1 MYKEKRL
8 FAKHKKKRP
17 KTMSKF
23 INPFTDYGF
32 KLIFGIE
39 VSKDLLIE
47 FLNDLLEGERVIT
60 DLQFL
65 NNEQLPL
72 YPEGRGII
80 YDVYCTTDTGEKI
93 IVEMQNRM
101 QSNFKERSIY
111 YLSRAIVNQGRVGNE
126 WKFEIK
132 AVYGVFLMNF
142 IIDKNIKLRTDVIL
156 SDRETGELFSDK
168 FREIFIALPLFNK
181 NEEECETNFERW
193 IYILN
198 NMETLKR
205 LPFKAR
211 KAVFEKL
218 EEIADVASMSP
229 KERELYD
236 NSVKVYR
243 DYLVT
248 MDAAE
253 KEGIK
258 KGMEEGLKEGMKEGL
273 KKGLEEGLEE
283 GLKKGLKKGR
293 EEALNIFQTAIDMK
307 KQGIDNQL
315 IAEKTGLPLSLI
327 ESLK

>member
-1 MYKEKRL
+1 
-8 FAKHKKKRP
+8 
-17 KTMSKF
+17 
-23 INPFTDYGF
+23 
-32 KLIFGIE
+32 
-39 VSKDLLIE
+39 
-47 FLNDLLEGERVIT
+47 
-60 DLQFL
+60 
-65 NNEQLPL
+65 
-72 YPEGRGII
+72 
-80 YDVYCTTDTGEKI
+80 
-93 IVEMQNRM
+93 
-101 QSNFKERSIY
+101 
-111 YLSRAIVNQGRVGNE
+111 
-126 WKFEIK
+126 
-132 AVYGVFLMNF
+132 
-142 IIDKNIKLRTDVIL
+142 
-156 SDRETGELFSDK
+156 
-168 FREIFIALPLFNK
+168 
-181 NEEECETNFERW
+181 
-193 IYILN
+193 
-198 NMETLKR
+198 METLKR

-273 KKGLEEGLEE
+273 KKGLEEGL
-283 GLKKGLKKGR
+283 KKGLKKGR

>member
-1 MYKEKRL
+1 
-8 FAKHKKKRP
+8 
-17 KTMSKF
+17 MSKF

-32 KLIFGIE
+32 KLIFGRE
-39 VSKDLLIE
+39 VSKNLLIE

-111 YLSRAIVNQGRVGNE
+111 YLSRAIINQGRVGNE

-229 KERELYD
+229 EDRERYD

>member
-1 MYKEKRL
+1 M
-8 FAKHKKKRP
+8 
-17 KTMSKF
+17 
-23 INPFTDYGF
+23 
-32 KLIFGIE
+32 
-39 VSKDLLIE
+39 
-47 FLNDLLEGERVIT
+47 
-60 DLQFL
+60 
-65 NNEQLPL
+65 
-72 YPEGRGII
+72 
-80 YDVYCTTDTGEKI
+80 
-93 IVEMQNRM
+93 
-101 QSNFKERSIY
+101 
-111 YLSRAIVNQGRVGNE
+111 
-126 WKFEIK
+126 
-132 AVYGVFLMNF
+132 
-142 IIDKNIKLRTDVIL
+142 TDVVL
-156 SDRETGELFSDK
+156 SDRATGKLFNDK
-168 FREIFIALPLFNK
+168 FRQIFIELPNFNK
-181 NEEECETNFERW
+181 EEDECNTDFERW
-193 IYILN
+193 IYILKH
-198 NMETLKR
+198 MDTLDR
-205 LPFKAR
+205 MPFKAR

>member
-1 MYKEKRL
+1 
-8 FAKHKKKRP
+8 
-17 KTMSKF
+17 
-23 INPFTDYGF
+23 
-32 KLIFGIE
+32 
-39 VSKDLLIE
+39 
-47 FLNDLLEGERVIT
+47 
-60 DLQFL
+60 
-65 NNEQLPL
+65 
-72 YPEGRGII
+72 
-80 YDVYCTTDTGEKI
+80 
-93 IVEMQNRM
+93 
-101 QSNFKERSIY
+101 
-111 YLSRAIVNQGRVGNE
+111 
-126 WKFEIK
+126 
-132 AVYGVFLMNF
+132 
-142 IIDKNIKLRTDVIL
+142 
-156 SDRETGELFSDK
+156 
-168 FREIFIALPLFNK
+168 
-181 NEEECETNFERW
+181 
-193 IYILN
+193 
-198 NMETLKR
+198 METLKR

-258 KGMEEGLKEGMKEGL
+258 KGMKEGL